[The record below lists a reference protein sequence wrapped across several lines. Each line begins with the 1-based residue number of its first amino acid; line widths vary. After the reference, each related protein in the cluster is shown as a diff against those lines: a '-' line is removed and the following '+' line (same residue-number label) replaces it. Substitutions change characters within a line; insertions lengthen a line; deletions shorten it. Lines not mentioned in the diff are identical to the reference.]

1 MYNLLS
7 MKVKNKS
14 TLIVKEN
21 FGINEQ
27 IKRLI
32 ARENHGIKTINTP
45 FVPNCLS
52 CLKSQ
57 NF

>member
-1 MYNLLS
+1 